1 VYKKVR
7 ALFDE
12 RRPFAIA
19 QLLLLLVLVSITR
32 SPPLTSLFELLLV
45 GLFAFSKPLRNAFL
59 DTLRDLRVVLA
70 LGFFAW
76 IGLTMFWSPVEW
88 DLRLDKWWSW
98 RKVLYFPMAMAVFQ
112 PVRSKI
118 LPIYTLVLVA
128 AIYVVLSWGAHWGVW
143 ELWREA
149 SGLIRNHSTQGIFFS
164 FAAFLSLY
172 LMVSQNLGRM
182 LNIALAVLIL
192 ALVSNQLFVLT
203 GRTGY
208 LTLFVLS
215 VCAGYYFTPHRKWLM
230 ASLAG
235 ICVVIA
241 LLVSPNTN
249 DRINQALHESIS
261 AYEDESE
268 FSSLGVRRV
277 FWTNGLELIVQ
288 RPLLGTGADGLKH
301 FYVQQV
307 ANEEGWRRQATDDL
321 HQQYLNIA
329 AEFGLIGLA
338 IFAFLIASLLIRPY
352 QRQHFLFLG
361 AALALSYLA
370 NGFANGHFNGFTEGR
385 LIWIFWGAMLAGTV
399 PATFFRRASFR

>member
-1 VYKKVR
+1 MFKKVR

-128 AIYVVLSWGAHWGVW
+128 AIYVTLSWGAYWNIW
-143 ELWREA
+143 ELWAPAEA
-149 SGLIRNHSTQGIFFS
+149 LIRNDATQGVFFS
-164 FAAFLSLY
+164 FAAFLATYLVVINKFNFSTNVALIITISSL
-172 LMVSQNLGRM
+172 
-182 LNIALAVLIL
+182 I
-192 ALVSNQLFVLT
+192 SNQIFVLP
-203 GRTGY
+203 GRSGY
-208 LTLFVLS
+208 LTLLVLS
-215 VCAGYYFTPHRKWLM
+215 MCLVFYLVPRYKLFLSC
-230 ASLAG
+230 LAG
-235 ICVVIA
+235 VFVVGI
-241 LLVSPNTN
+241 LVASPQSGS
-249 DRINQALHESIS
+249 RINQAIDESLT
-261 AYEDESE
+261 AYDDNSE

-277 FWTNGLELIVQ
+277 FWSNGLEMFFE
-288 RPLLGTGADGLKH
+288 RPLIGTGADGLKY
-301 FYVQQV
+301 FYTSHVS
-307 ANEEGWRRQATDDL
+307 EEVGWRSIPTDDL

-329 AEFGLIGLA
+329 VEFGLIGLILFSLFILSMLVRPWRNEDY
-338 IFAFLIASLLIRPY
+338 IFVGS
-352 QRQHFLFLG
+352 
-361 AALALSYLA
+361 ALALSFLA

-385 LIWIFWGAMLAGTV
+385 LIWIFWGAMLAGT
-399 PATFFRRASFR
+399 TFQSHFKQRFMK